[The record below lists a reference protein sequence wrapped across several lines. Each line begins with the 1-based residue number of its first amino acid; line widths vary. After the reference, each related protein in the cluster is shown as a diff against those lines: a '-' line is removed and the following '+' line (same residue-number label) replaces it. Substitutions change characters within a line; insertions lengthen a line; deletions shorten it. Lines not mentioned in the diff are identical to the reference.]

1 MEDTLWQGLIDQQIN
16 MPMGITAENL
26 AEKYGITRQQ
36 CDEFAVRSNQRWKAG
51 EFLPVL
57 CYEDKMIS
65 TRSFVTTFLA
75 TGVSSSKT

>member
-1 MEDTLWQGLIDQQIN
+1 VLFVPVLQMEDTLWQGLIDQHIK

-51 EFLPVL
+51 KF
-57 CYEDKMIS
+57 
-65 TRSFVTTFLA
+65 
-75 TGVSSSKT
+75 GVV